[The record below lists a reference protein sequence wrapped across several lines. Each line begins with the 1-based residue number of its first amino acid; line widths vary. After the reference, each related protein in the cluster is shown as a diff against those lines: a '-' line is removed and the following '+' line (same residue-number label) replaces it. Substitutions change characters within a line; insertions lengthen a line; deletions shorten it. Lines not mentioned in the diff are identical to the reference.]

1 MKLGWVLALYV
12 GCGFNVPA
20 GGDGG
25 NPGGE
30 RTIDMAS
37 SAPSSPRKVT
47 FNNANV
53 TTQLDD
59 FPVLVPIAGQVDYSK
74 ILDPRKDLRF
84 EDPSNGATLA
94 YEVETWTP
102 NGESLVWVRVPRIS
116 PSPAPASILMY
127 FGRDLSNAAPASVW
141 STYEQVNHF
150 AANPDDSTA
159 QNHDATLVIGATT
172 AAGFLGNAMT
182 FTGGGDR
189 VVFSGRVF
197 DQWGE
202 GTIEMWIRPAYPG
215 PGGVSGE
222 PRVLSNGGALQLGRF
237 YLDSTALVFQIDAK
251 WSSKIHSEIHPDL
264 PFNTWTHVA
273 WSYDGQAWRSYRD
286 GQLVQTDVLG
296 NHNFVGSSA
305 PLVLG
310 DDFSSTTARMQID
323 ELRISKSHR
332 SADWLRTQQA
342 SMTRAFVSFSDP

>member
-1 MKLGWVLALYV
+1 MRLAFLVALYA
-12 GCGFNVPA
+12 GCGFSVPA

-25 NPGGE
+25 NGGE
-30 RTIDMAS
+30 KPIDMGG
-37 SAPSSPRKVT
+37 SAPTSPRKVT

-59 FPVLVPIAGQVDYSK
+59 FPVLIPISGQVDYSK
-74 ILDPRKDLRF
+74 VVDPRKDLRF

-116 PSPAPASILMY
+116 PFPAPAFILMH

-150 AANPDDSTA
+150 AANPDDSTS
-159 QNHDATLVIGATT
+159 QDHDGTVMGATT

-182 FTGGGDR
+182 FNSGSDR
-189 VVFSGRVF
+189 VTFVGRVF
-197 DQWGE
+197 DQWAE
-202 GTIEMWIRPAYPG
+202 GTIEMWIRPVYAG
-215 PGGVSGE
+215 AGDVSGE

-237 YLDSTALVFQIDAK
+237 YLDGTMALVFQIDAK
-251 WSSKIHSEIHPDL
+251 WSSNAQSELHPDL

-273 WSYDGQAWRSYRD
+273 WSYDGQFWRSYRNGLLAQSD
-286 GQLVQTDVLG
+286 TIG
-296 NHNFVGSSA
+296 NRTFLAAPG

-310 DDFSSTTARMQID
+310 DDVSSNGARMQID
-323 ELRISKSHR
+323 ELRISQTRR

-342 SMTRAFVSFSDP
+342 SMTRNFASFSDP